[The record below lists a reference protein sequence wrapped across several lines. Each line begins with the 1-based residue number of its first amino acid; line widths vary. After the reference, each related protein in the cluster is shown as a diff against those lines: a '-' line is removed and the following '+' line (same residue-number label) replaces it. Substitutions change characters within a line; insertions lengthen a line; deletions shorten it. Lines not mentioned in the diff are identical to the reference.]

1 MFRFSLFFVLLFSPL
16 FALAKVSGY
25 APIHLNP
32 LLERHIDALMLA
44 ANNTSI
50 IKPIAINNIQD
61 AFNKTC
67 KTQQFYSFCHPL
79 GRWLSKRENSD
90 IAIGGSVELRATD
103 GDTSISLANRR
114 GVNKDSSYISD
125 ITANWQ
131 PNDYFAVNLGGLF
144 WYENNISEYSFENT
158 FISVGQDWA
167 QLDIGYKANWLS
179 PFKNSAM
186 ILSTNA
192 PSIASISLSNSA
204 PLTSLNIKYNFFV
217 GELSSSDRI
226 YYNGEYITGRPLLTG
241 VHLSIKPFDGF
252 TLGVNRLLQSGG
264 GERGDRDFTDF
275 LKAFFDPSGADNINS
290 DLTTDEQFGNQTASF
305 IARID
310 VVEQTP
316 FSVYMEYAG
325 EDTSDAT
332 SWRLGNAALSIG
344 LDIPILFERFSLNV
358 EWSDWQNAWYVHSV
372 YKDGLT
378 NEGHLIG
385 HWAAAERVYGSSLA
399 GDGVGSTVVNLDLG
413 YTSNQDIRYQFQYK
427 QIDNQN
433 YNDSTIYSTSREL
446 SVDAYMQLYNQDIKL
461 SVTHRTSVLNRSYTG
476 VSIGV
481 YF

>member
-1 MFRFSLFFVLLFSPL
+1 MFRFSLFFILFLPLSVL
-16 FALAKVSGY
+16 ANVSGY
-25 APIHLNP
+25 APINLNP
-32 LLERHIDALMLA
+32 LLERHIDALMLVS
-44 ANNTSI
+44 NQTSI
-50 IKPIAINNIQD
+50 IKPIAINNIQN
-61 AFNKTC
+61 AFNQTC
-67 KTQQFYSFCHPL
+67 KKGLFYSFCQP
-79 GRWLSKRENSD
+79 
-90 IAIGGSVELRATD
+90 IGGWLNKRKNSNVAVNGSFELRATD
-103 GDTSISLANRR
+103 GDTSVSLANQR

-125 ITANWQ
+125 ITTSWQ
-131 PNDYFAVNLGGLF
+131 PNDYLAVNLGGLF
-144 WYENNISEYSFENT
+144 WYENNNSEYSFENT
-158 FISVGQDWA
+158 FISMGQDWA
-167 QLDIGYKANWLS
+167 QLDIGYKGNWLS

-204 PLTSLNIKYNFFV
+204 PLTSLNFKYNFFV
-217 GELSSSDRI
+217 GELSSSERI
-226 YYNGEYITGRPLLTG
+226 FYNGEFITGQPLLTG

-264 GERGDRDFTDF
+264 GDRGGRDLSDF
-275 LKAFFDPSGADNINS
+275 LNAFFDPSGADNINS

-310 VVEQTP
+310 VAEQTP

-344 LDIPILFERFSLNV
+344 FDIPILFERFSLNV
-358 EWSDWQNAWYVHSV
+358 EWSDWQNSWYVHSV

-378 NEGHLIG
+378 NEGYIIG
-385 HWAAAERVYGSSLA
+385 HWAAAERLSNSSIA
-399 GDGVGSTVVNLDLG
+399 GDGVGSTVINLDLG
-413 YTSNQDIRYQFQYK
+413 YTSHQDIRYQFKYK

-433 YNDSTIYSTSREL
+433 YNDSTTYSTSKEL
-446 SVDAYMQLYNQDIKL
+446 SVDVYMQLYNQDTKL
-461 SVTHRTSVLNRSYTG
+461 SVTHRTSVFNRSYTG
-476 VSIGV
+476 LSIGV